1 MGWSADADRRFSA
14 SSLGKKVAALL
25 QQGSASQRQLSEFVL
40 RDPVFIATH
49 GIEDVA
55 RSTGISPST
64 ISRYVRDLGLSNY
77 AEFRAG
83 VGETVHA
90 LIAPIA
96 KLGAR
101 LSAPDPERG
110 AAEASLA
117 AAMLNVQS
125 LSDPASAAAVR
136 AVAHRVKDARH
147 VWVMGFG
154 LSAHLAAMLT
164 LGLQPYRDNVVTVV
178 QYGGTEVAAGRLMSA
193 AKGDLVIA
201 ITFPRYSADI
211 VDLARAA
218 RTAGARIVA
227 ITDSSAAPLVA
238 VSDDV
243 LLAPA
248 QHPVLSSSSLP
259 GLAII
264 EALVSEFL
272 LSDPSHLERAGK
284 LAAAMSAYLAA
295 RD

>member
-25 QQGSASQRQLSEFVL
+25 QQGSASQRQISEFVL

-64 ISRYVRDLGLSNY
+64 ISRYVRDLGLSSY
-77 AEFRAG
+77 ASSALASAK
-83 VGETVHA
+83 TVHA

-117 AAMLNVQS
+117 AAMLNIQS
-125 LSDPASAAAVR
+125 LSDPSSAVAVR

-147 VWVMGFG
+147 VW
-154 LSAHLAAMLT
+154 
-164 LGLQPYRDNVVTVV
+164 
-178 QYGGTEVAAGRLMSA
+178 
-193 AKGDLVIA
+193 
-201 ITFPRYSADI
+201 
-211 VDLARAA
+211 
-218 RTAGARIVA
+218 
-227 ITDSSAAPLVA
+227 
-238 VSDDV
+238 
-243 LLAPA
+243 
-248 QHPVLSSSSLP
+248 
-259 GLAII
+259 
-264 EALVSEFL
+264 
-272 LSDPSHLERAGK
+272 
-284 LAAAMSAYLAA
+284 
-295 RD
+295 